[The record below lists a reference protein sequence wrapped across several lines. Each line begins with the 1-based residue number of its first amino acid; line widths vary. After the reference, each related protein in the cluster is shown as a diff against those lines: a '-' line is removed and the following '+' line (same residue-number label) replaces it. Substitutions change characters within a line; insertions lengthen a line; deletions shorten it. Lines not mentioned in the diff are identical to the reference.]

1 MVIAGALAYTAIK
14 VIAIGLVAS
23 GSTAIGISLLDKAL
37 QQAYYKKG
45 EKRNAEI
52 LENAKK
58 EAELIKEQQKQENY
72 QKEVAFME
80 ALGLQFMPDGTIGMT
95 RERNKELNPLQ
106 DAKWDFSSDKALADA
121 LGVDLTPQAPAETPQ
136 LPTRA
141 EQIAGN
147 PLQDAK
153 WDFSSDRNLY
163 EWLKPFWT
171 PQLPTRAEQIAGNP
185 LQDAKWDFAGDKA
198 LMDAL
203 GIKHKDSVPTS
214 IPSTDYP
221 ESTARAE
228 TMEANPLQ
236 DAKWDF
242 SSDKALADAL
252 GVDLTPQAPAETPQL
267 PTRAEQIAGNPL
279 QDAKW
284 DFAGDKALIE
294 ALGLTKTPVPE
305 TPGTENNQG
314 EDKEHMAPSID
325 ITDKTEDNLE
335 NSISGLDALGAWKE
349 WFAEQQKAMW
359 DREDAIRKET
369 QEREDNAL
377 QRWVSDAR
385 KAGINPNLA
394 LGSQGSAS
402 GGGITQAS
410 QPNIGAIT
418 SQMNIDA
425 EKLQQ
430 MIDQAFEGNENEKD
444 RFMEIF
450 GNLLQTMMFA
460 MLFKGG

>member
-95 RERNKELNPLQ
+95 RERNKEL
-106 DAKWDFSSDKALADA
+106 
-121 LGVDLTPQAPAETPQ
+121 
-136 LPTRA
+136 
-141 EQIAGN
+141 
-147 PLQDAK
+147 
-153 WDFSSDRNLY
+153 
-163 EWLKPFWT
+163 
-171 PQLPTRAEQIAGNP
+171 
-185 LQDAKWDFAGDKA
+185 
-198 LMDAL
+198 
-203 GIKHKDSVPTS
+203 
-214 IPSTDYP
+214 
-221 ESTARAE
+221 
-228 TMEANPLQ
+228 NPLQ